1 MKKNVLISGLLIL
14 CSFGAQAAEI
24 SGLTVNGEVAFD
36 FNFLS
41 TKSTAMQYTDGVSNE
56 AYRLRNAQILISK
69 ETDQIYFLTRLAYS
83 PTSYISEVETPAT
96 PTNAKSSTNN
106 FGALEQAEIFYKPMQ
121 NLYVGFGRFLTTM
134 GYESLMKY
142 ENAFYTTTIAYQSIV
157 PGYGEGLRA
166 KYIAGDWL
174 TGTLSTYNQAA
185 YGAFG
190 EDYTPT
196 KTTELS
202 FTGKIA
208 GDFTWFAGYYL
219 GTDKPDATKVEKS
232 SSSVWAS
239 YQVTENMLVAL
250 IYDSYTTK
258 PDGSGT
264 HWADASTALI
274 TYGLGMNN
282 LALRYEMVRGT
293 STIGKYSAGE
303 KVDSLTVGDK
313 IVLNE
318 NLNVY
323 VEYRMDKADEK
334 VFVDGD
340 GAPTDTANIITL
352 GALAHF

>member
-1 MKKNVLISGLLIL
+1 MKKNVLVAGLLIL
-14 CSFGAQAAEI
+14 CGFSAQAVEI

-41 TKSTAMQYTDGVSNE
+41 TKGTAMPYTDGVNNE
-56 AYRLRNAQILISK
+56 TYRLRNAQVLISK
-69 ETDQIYFLTRLAYS
+69 ETDQIYFLTRLAY
-83 PTSYISEVETPAT
+83 T
-96 PTNAKSSTNN
+96 PTTYVSAVDVNAPTVTSSTNN

-166 KYIAGDWL
+166 KYVAGDWL
-174 TGTLSTYNQAA
+174 TGTLSTYNQAQ

-219 GTDKPDATKVEKS
+219 GTDKPGATKVEKS
-232 SSSVWAS
+232 ASSVWAS
-239 YQVTENMLVAL
+239 YQITENMLAAL

-282 LALRYEMVRGT
+282 LALRYEMVRGA
-293 STIGKYSAGE
+293 STLNYGTGE
-303 KVDSLTVGDK
+303 KVDSLTIGDK

-318 NLNVY
+318 NLNLY

-334 VFVDGD
+334 VFVDSD
-340 GAPTDTANIITL
+340 GAPTDTANVITL

>member
-1 MKKNVLISGLLIL
+1 MKKNVLVAGLLIL
-14 CSFGAQAAEI
+14 CGFSAQAVEI

-41 TKSTAMQYTDGVSNE
+41 TKGTAMPYTDGVNNE
-56 AYRLRNAQILISK
+56 TYRLRNAQVLISK
-69 ETDQIYFLTRLAYS
+69 ETDQIYFLTRLAY
-83 PTSYISEVETPAT
+83 T
-96 PTNAKSSTNN
+96 PTTYVSAVDVNAPAVTSSTNN

-166 KYIAGDWL
+166 KYVAGDWL
-174 TGTLSTYNQAA
+174 TGTLSTYNQAQ

-219 GTDKPDATKVEKS
+219 GTDKPGATKVEKS
-232 SSSVWAS
+232 ASSVWAS
-239 YQVTENMLVAL
+239 YQITENMLAAL

-258 PDGSGT
+258 PDGSGA

-282 LALRYEMVRGT
+282 LALRYEMVRGA
-293 STIGKYSAGE
+293 STLNYGTGE

-318 NLNVY
+318 NLNLY

-334 VFVDGD
+334 VFVDSD
-340 GAPTDTANIITL
+340 GAPTDTANVITL